1 MNNKGYTMIE
11 AVVAMFLLVVMVGA
25 VFSALM
31 SGRRAITVSTE
42 REEVFY
48 SLQSTYGM
56 LKDCRENQDNCRLF
70 ESPQCRVYL
79 VGSTE
84 YTDYT
89 TLKDCPLL
97 FTFGFGPL
105 CGTSAPDNFLGY
117 RQKSTP
123 IPFGA
128 DFITLD
134 EGGNITYSPNSEDG
148 DNFEELS
155 LVANCKEGN

>member
-56 LKDCRENQDNCRLF
+56 LKDCRENPNNCRLF
-70 ESPQCRVYL
+70 ESPQCQVNL

-84 YTDYT
+84 YADYK

-117 RQKSTP
+117 KLDSTP

-128 DFITLD
+128 DFFILD
-134 EGGNITYSPNSEDG
+134 EEGNIAVSENIEDLS
-148 DNFEELS
+148 NFDELS